1 MENCICPE
9 CVSACR
15 NDPGRLVPDDVR
27 KLSRLLGISERD
39 LENDYLVR
47 VSVASG
53 GHTVHALAPA
63 KRKGRRFVA
72 APGAAAPD
80 YYAKEEGGAYF
91 LTTTTVVQCMRR
103 SPSSAQRTW
112 DAATLF

>member
-53 GHTVHALAPA
+53 GHYPA
-63 KRKGRRFVA
+63 RAGARKEKGSSIRRCTGHRCTRLLREGRRAVHI
-72 APGAAAPD
+72 
-80 YYAKEEGGAYF
+80 
-91 LTTTTVVQCMRR
+91 
-103 SPSSAQRTW
+103 S
-112 DAATLF
+112 